1 MSSSSSCCCGCFRC
15 CCALFA
21 CLFTFLFSIGF
32 TVLIYWAIFQPHQI
46 RATVGSA
53 TITGLAVTNGSVVSY
68 RLNVTL
74 DIYNPSLR
82 VGIYYDTLDADLRS
96 HGASLGGASAAS
108 PAEFYQRRKSWKTV
122 NVEFDGTGSGVGVPV
137 GDAGELEKEI
147 GLGSVS
153 LEVAVDARVRY
164 KFDGVRIRLK
174 PKVWCSLTIP
184 VKPDQGRAVSGALAS
199 GDRCSVKY

>member
-1 MSSSSSCCCGCFRC
+1 
-15 CCALFA
+15 
-21 CLFTFLFSIGF
+21 LFTSLFSVGF
-32 TVLIYWAIFQPHQI
+32 TILIYWAIYQPHQI

-53 TITGLAVTNGSVVSY
+53 TLTGLTVTNASVVSY
-68 RLNVTL
+68 RLNVSL

-82 VGIYYDTLDADLRS
+82 VGIYYDTLDTDLRF
-96 HGASLGGASAAS
+96 HGASLSGASTPS

-122 NVEFDGTGSGVGVPV
+122 NVEFDGSGVGVP
-137 GDAGELEKEI
+137 GNAGELEKEI

-164 KFDGVRIRLK
+164 KFNGVRIRLK
-174 PKVWCSLTIP
+174 PKVWCSLTVP
-184 VKPDQGRAVSGALAS
+184 VKPDQGRGVSGALAS

>member
-1 MSSSSSCCCGCFRC
+1 MSSSCCKC
-15 CCALFA
+15 CCGLLA
-21 CLFTFLFSIGF
+21 CVFTSLFSVGF
-32 TVLIYWAIFQPHQI
+32 TILVYWAIFQPHQI

-53 TITGLAVTNGSVVSY
+53 TLAGLTVTNASVVSY

-74 DIYNPSLR
+74 DVYNPGLR
-82 VGIYYDTLDADLRS
+82 VGIYYDTLDAELRFR
-96 HGASLGGASAAS
+96 GASLGGASAAS

-122 NVEFDGTGSGVGVPV
+122 DVAFDGTGVGVPFP
-137 GDAGELEKEI
+137 GDAGELQKEI

-164 KFDGVRIRLK
+164 KLDGIKIRLK

-184 VKPDQGRAVSGALAS
+184 VKPDQGQGVGGALASGS